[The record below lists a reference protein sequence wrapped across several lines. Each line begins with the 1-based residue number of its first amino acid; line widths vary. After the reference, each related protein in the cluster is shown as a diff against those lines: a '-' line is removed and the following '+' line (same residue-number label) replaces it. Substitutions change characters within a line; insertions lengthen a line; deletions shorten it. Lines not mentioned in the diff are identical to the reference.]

1 MPFDAFTGDTI
12 HQFFQMY
19 QQMDCAIDK
28 EHVSRRNPTGCLHDL
43 QSAIT
48 TTFATPPGG
57 TPHDTGQTMAFFNMQ
72 KGDAPVTKRL
82 ADQFTMSD
90 NYHQP
95 VMGGTGPDSI
105 PLGFADQIFFGDSTG
120 KAATPIATRI
130 YNPDPQPGSLNFY
143 KQRAQWFNC
152 SDETAP
158 GIKAIADY
166 LKALPYEISPMC
178 DPGHYY
184 PAVNI
189 TPAFTPG
196 GTPNGVPNNTNPT
209 NNIIPPVFIRS
220 IGDELNDH
228 QISWKYYGGGY
239 NLAVAGNP
247 VNGYCNICNPF
258 EHQANYPSLRAD
270 HMRDVIDLF
279 ADLKNGT
286 LPAVSYVKP
295 DGAMDGH
302 PASSKWT
309 LFEAFAD
316 NIIQLAQSNK
326 EQWKETAIF
335 VTVDEGG
342 GYYDSGFIQP
352 VDFFGTGPRIPM
364 IAISPFST
372 GGHITHSYT
381 EHSSFVKF
389 VERNWRLGRLTV
401 RSRDNLP
408 NPKMDDDNPYVPT
421 NMPAIGDLF
430 DMFDFGDRIDDHGD
444 K

>member
-1 MPFDAFTGDTI
+1 
-12 HQFFQMY
+12 
-19 QQMDCAIDK
+19 
-28 EHVSRRNPTGCLHDL
+28 
-43 QSAIT
+43 
-48 TTFATPPGG
+48 
-57 TPHDTGQTMAFFNMQ
+57 
-72 KGDAPVTKRL
+72 
-82 ADQFTMSD
+82 
-90 NYHQP
+90 
-95 VMGGTGPDSI
+95 
-105 PLGFADQIFFGDSTG
+105 
-120 KAATPIATRI
+120 
-130 YNPDPQPGSLNFY
+130 
-143 KQRAQWFNC
+143 
-152 SDETAP
+152 
-158 GIKAIADY
+158 
-166 LKALPYEISPMC
+166 LKALPYEMSPMC

-196 GTPNGVPNNTNPT
+196 GTPNGTP
-209 NNIIPPVFIRS
+209 NIIPPVFIRS

-228 QISWKYYGGGY
+228 KVPWIYYGGGY
-239 NLAVAGNP
+239 NLSVAGNP
-247 VNGYCNICNPF
+247 VNGYCDICNPF

-270 HMRDVIDLF
+270 HMRDVTDLF
-279 ADLKNGT
+279 TDLKNGT

-302 PASSKWT
+302 PQSSKWT

-364 IAISPFST
+364 IAVSPFST
-372 GGHITHSYT
+372 GGRITHSYT

-389 VERNWRLGRLTV
+389 VERNWHLGKLTA

-408 NPKMDDDNPYVPT
+408 NPKMDDDDSYVPT

-430 DMFDFGDRIDDHGD
+430 DMFDFGDRGDDQND